1 MQEAIAITDRANL
14 IMTVDE
20 ANLASELLLSHLR
33 HWQGLRQMS
42 MNANVKRWRFRPKH
56 HYIEHVALSLPRV
69 RLNPRVTS
77 CFQDESFLGAIR
89 RVAIRCNANNVLLR
103 LFQRVLLNLGQRWHD
118 TRQSS

>member
-1 MQEAIAITDRANL
+1 
-14 IMTVDE
+14 MTVDE

-69 RLNPRVTS
+69 RLNPQKTANFNIGEGPRRHKIALNKSRAVH
-77 CFQDESFLGAIR
+77 CCGPGGVCGALT
-89 RVAIRCNANNVLLR
+89 A
-103 LFQRVLLNLGQRWHD
+103 GGTH
-118 TRQSS
+118 